1 MKARLMSYAAA
12 GLAVMLL
19 SSCST
24 AQGVQNMA
32 NRVAQA
38 VGRTARL
45 GN

>member
-1 MKARLMSYAAA
+1 MKTRLISYAAA
-12 GLAVMLL
+12 GLAALLL

-32 NRVAQA
+32 NRIAQA
-38 VGRTARL
+38 VGRTAGM